1 MLLLEIKE
9 SIKIAFESMKSAKL
23 RSGLASLGVVIGIS
37 FVIIMGWIL
46 AGLDKAVEDT
56 FNIIGKDMLYVD
68 KWDWAGGKNWKEVQ
82 ARKNITYEQALRFK
96 ELIRSAE
103 VVVPNARYWGG
114 TVNYA
119 GETYSGI
126 SIEGVTYEYAKT
138 PMGNIERGRFFSEF
152 EDRNGENVC
161 VIGSIPAARI
171 FPDSNGI
178 GKTIKINGR
187 NFLIVG
193 QITKQGTMM
202 LDFVDNVI
210 YFPMKSFF
218 STFGYTNRSFTI
230 CVKAGSISAMDEVRA
245 ETEGVMRTV
254 RNIPPGKENDFSI
267 NESQAFEKSFVTI
280 RAAVWGIGIGMTF
293 LSFLVGMIGIMNI
306 MFVSVTERT
315 KEIGIRKAVGAK
327 KRSILYQFLVEAA
340 VLCMIGAITSFVFCS
355 VLVYL
360 VATYLP
366 QWNDSFNFLSPVI
379 PLNLLIIAT
388 IVSIIVG
395 VLAGLIPAMR
405 AANLDPI
412 EALRYE

>member
-1 MLLLEIKE
+1 
-9 SIKIAFESMKSAKL
+9 
-23 RSGLASLGVVIGIS
+23 
-37 FVIIMGWIL
+37 
-46 AGLDKAVEDT
+46 
-56 FNIIGKDMLYVD
+56 
-68 KWDWAGGKNWKEVQ
+68 
-82 ARKNITYEQALRFK
+82 
-96 ELIRSAE
+96 
-103 VVVPNARYWGG
+103 
-114 TVNYA
+114 
-119 GETYSGI
+119 
-126 SIEGVTYEYAKT
+126 
-138 PMGNIERGRFFSEF
+138 
-152 EDRNGENVC
+152 
-161 VIGSIPAARI
+161 
-171 FPDSNGI
+171 
-178 GKTIKINGR
+178 
-187 NFLIVG
+187 
-193 QITKQGTMM
+193 
-202 LDFVDNVI
+202 
-210 YFPMKSFF
+210 
-218 STFGYTNRSFTI
+218 
-230 CVKAGSISAMDEVRA
+230 
-245 ETEGVMRTV
+245 
-254 RNIPPGKENDFSI
+254 GKENDFSI

>member
-1 MLLLEIKE
+1 MILLEIKE
-9 SIKIAFESMKSAKL
+9 AIKIAIESMKSAKL

-82 ARKNITYEQALRFK
+82 SRKNITYEQALRFK
-96 ELIRSAE
+96 EMMRSAQ

-114 TVNYA
+114 QVKYA

-126 SIEGVTYEYAKT
+126 SIEGVTHEYAFT
-138 PMGNIERGRFFSEF
+138 PMGNIERGRFFTEF
-152 EDRNGENVC
+152 EDQMGENVC
-161 VIGSIPAARI
+161 VIGAIPAARI
-171 FPDSNGI
+171 FPDSNGV
-178 GKTIKINGR
+178 GKTIKINGK

-193 QITKQGTMM
+193 QTTKQGTMM
-202 LDFVDNVI
+202 LDFVDNVVYI
-210 YFPMKSFF
+210 PMKAFF
-218 STFGYTNRSFTI
+218 STFGYYNRSFTI
-230 CVKAGSISAMDEVRA
+230 CIKAGSIDAMDEVRA
-245 ETEGVMRTV
+245 ETEGIMRTI

-267 NESQAFEKSFVTI
+267 NESKVFERTFATI
-280 RAAVWGIGIGMTF
+280 RASVWGIGIGMTF

-327 KRSILYQFLVEAA
+327 KRSILFQFLVESA
-340 VLCMIGAITSFVFCS
+340 VLCLIGAIVSFVFCS
-355 VLVYL
+355 ILVY
-360 VATYLP
+360 VAATYLP
-366 QWNDSFNFLSPVI
+366 SWNDSLSFLSPVI
-379 PLNLLIIAT
+379 PINLLIIAT

>member
-1 MLLLEIKE
+1 MILLEIKE
-9 SIKIAFESMKSAKL
+9 SIKNAFESMKAAKL
-23 RSGLASLGVVIGIS
+23 RSALASLGVVIGIS
-37 FVIIMGWIL
+37 FVILMGWIL

-82 ARKNITYEQALRFK
+82 ARKNITYEQATRFK
-96 ELIRSAE
+96 KMMHSAE

-114 TVNYA
+114 QVKYA

-126 SIEGVTYEYAKT
+126 GIEGVTYEYALT
-138 PMGNIERGRFFSEF
+138 PMGSIERGRFFSEF
-152 EDRNGENVC
+152 EDRQGENVC
-161 VIGSIPAARI
+161 VIGTIPAAQI

-187 NFLIVG
+187 NFLIIG
-193 QITKQGTMM
+193 QVKKQGTMM
-202 LDFVDNVI
+202 MDFVDNVI
-210 YFPMKSFF
+210 YIPMKTFF
-218 STFGYTNRSFTI
+218 STFGYMNRSFTI
-230 CVKAGSISAMDEVRA
+230 CVKAGSIASLEEVRA
-245 ETEGVMRTV
+245 ETEGIMRTI
-254 RNIPPGKENDFSI
+254 RNIKPGEENDFSI
-267 NESQAFEKSFVTI
+267 NETKAFEKSFVTI
-280 RAAVWGIGIGMTF
+280 RASVWGIGIGMTF

-340 VLCMIGAITSFVFCS
+340 VLCIIGAIVSFIICS
-355 VLVYL
+355 AIAYL
-360 VATYLP
+360 AATYLP
-366 QWNDSFNFLSPVI
+366 MWIEGLNFLSPII
-379 PLNLLIIAT
+379 PIRLLIIAT
-388 IVSIIVG
+388 IVSIAVG
-395 VLAGLIPAMR
+395 VLAGLIPAIR